1 MRYIVNKCLLS
12 KPDKWPDDA
21 EGRHEKSATC
31 LNKLHMHKKKKKKSS
46 YNAYFRLQN
55 PQYEVI
61 WFLAAL
67 NAKSILYHPPPP
79 QKKERKKK
87 VPNR

>member
-31 LNKLHMHKKKKKKSS
+31 LNKLHMHKKKKKKVATMLISDCRIHS
-46 YNAYFRLQN
+46 MKLFG
-55 PQYEVI
+55 
-61 WFLAAL
+61 
-67 NAKSILYHPPPP
+67 S
-79 QKKERKKK
+79 
-87 VPNR
+87 